1 LAILL
6 ALSFPAQ
13 AAPVGRFLLLEGQ
26 VDFLKGG
33 RLPAAAARLTDP
45 VELKD
50 VIRTKSKS
58 RAQVLFVDDTTI
70 TLAPETQIAVADYF
84 YDGPQGKRRA
94 LLQVFRALAHTVAR
108 QVQKVEK
115 PDFLMRTHTV
125 TIGVR
130 GTEWYTL
137 ILPNRTN
144 VYNIAGLL
152 ELRSSSPR
160 IPGSLLL
167 PALQY
172 SEIRLDQPPGPAL
185 ELTPAILSALRRMM
199 YSGPGEIPLGPSGG
213 ARLLPEV
220 DRVKVPEAITSPY
233 APALTPQH
241 PGGPPARQTPGT
253 GP

>member
-1 LAILL
+1 
-6 ALSFPAQ
+6 
-13 AAPVGRFLLLEGQ
+13 
-26 VDFLKGG
+26 
-33 RLPAAAARLTDP
+33 
-45 VELKD
+45 
-50 VIRTKSKS
+50 
-58 RAQVLFVDDTTI
+58 
-70 TLAPETQIAVADYF
+70 
-84 YDGPQGKRRA
+84 
-94 LLQVFRALAHTVAR
+94 
-108 QVQKVEK
+108 
-115 PDFLMRTHTV
+115 MRTHTV